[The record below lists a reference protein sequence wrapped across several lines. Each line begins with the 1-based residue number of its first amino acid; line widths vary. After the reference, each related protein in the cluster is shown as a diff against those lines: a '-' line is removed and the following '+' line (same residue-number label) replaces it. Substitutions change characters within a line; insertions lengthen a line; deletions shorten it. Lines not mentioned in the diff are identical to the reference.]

1 MECVVSAPCEYYS
14 LRMRAFI
21 ENECRLP
28 RNQWIYKI
36 IESKLQ
42 DTDEQV
48 FLDRPQWCLCL
59 DKHRC
64 VRARPRPPA
73 PARARPRPPAPM

>member
-36 IESKLQ
+36 IDSKLQ
-42 DTDEQV
+42 DTDEKV
-48 FLDRPQWCLCL
+48 FLDHPQWCLCL

-64 VRARPRPPA
+64 SPR
-73 PARARPRPPAPM
+73 ARARARAPCARLRPCRH